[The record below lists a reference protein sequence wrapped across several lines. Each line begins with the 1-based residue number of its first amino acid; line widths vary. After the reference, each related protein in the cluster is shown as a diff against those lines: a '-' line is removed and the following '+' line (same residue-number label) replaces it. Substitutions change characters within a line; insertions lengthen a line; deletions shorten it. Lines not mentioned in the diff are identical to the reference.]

1 MPFQAFFWTHFL
13 KKIHL
18 KFYLLFI
25 ILAFRLSNRYC
36 NFGGC
41 VEAVGRGLEPW
52 PKRMSTPPPRLK
64 DLGLNEKAFADNS
77 VSSLLQI
84 FLKTRPDH
92 LVTITSWW

>member
-13 KKIHL
+13 KKNSPEVL
-18 KFYLLFI
+18 FAFI
-25 ILAFRLSNRYC
+25 ILAFRLFNRYC
-36 NFGGC
+36 KFGGC

-77 VSSLLQI
+77 VISLLQI
-84 FLKTRPDH
+84 VLKTRPDH